1 MRRDFWDRWF
11 PLPHENDGDLNPVK
25 VDLFTKL
32 RLNHSDGRVVLDLAP
47 EIHSDV
53 TV

>member
-1 MRRDFWDRWF
+1 MGRNSWDRWF
-11 PLPHENDGDLNPVK
+11 ALPHENDGDLNQVK
-25 VDLFTKL
+25 VDLLTKL
-32 RLNHSDGRVVLDLAP
+32 RLNRSDGWVVLELAL